1 MQKLSDLMQ
10 KDMTRKE
17 YLATMGF
24 GVATIFGF
32 ATILRLIT
40 GRDDNPFQQ
49 QNSLSYGGGSYGGD
63 KPRS

>member
-17 YLATMGF
+17 FLATMGF

-40 GRDDNPFQQ
+40 GRDDNP
-49 QNSLSYGGGSYGGD
+49 
-63 KPRS
+63 